1 MVIDF
6 LPDMSSLEKKKA
18 LIVRDRLPRHVA
30 IIMDGNGRWAE
41 RQRLHRIEGHRKG
54 LEAVR
59 DVVEM
64 AKELG
69 IEVLTLYAFS
79 KENWR
84 RPKEEVDQL
93 MALLESYLLSE
104 RERLLE
110 EGIRLNPIGDLQ
122 DLPPSVYEVLME
134 TARMTEK
141 GEELLLNL
149 ALSYSGRWEIVRAA
163 KKVARRIV
171 EGKLRLEELT
181 PEVFSQFLFTSDMPD
196 PDLLIRTSGEQ
207 RISNFLLWQIAY
219 TELYFTEVLW
229 PEFGKEEFLDAILD
243 YQSRE
248 RRFGL
253 ISSQLQSDLSEGV
266 QR

>member
-1 MVIDF
+1 
-6 LPDMSSLEKKKA
+6 MSSDMASVEEKKA
-18 LIVRDRLPRHVA
+18 LILKDRLPRHVA

-41 RQRLHRIEGHRKG
+41 RQNLDRIEGHRKG

-59 DVVEM
+59 EVVEI
-64 AKELG
+64 AGEIG

-84 RPKEEVDQL
+84 RPKEEVEQL
-93 MALLESYLLSE
+93 MALLKSYLLSE
-104 RERLLE
+104 RERILQE
-110 EGIRLNPIGDLQ
+110 DIRLHPIGDME
-122 DLPPSVYEVLME
+122 DLPSPVKEALEE
-134 TARMTEK
+134 TARLTRNCK
-141 GEELLLNL
+141 RLTLNL
-149 ALSYSGRWEIVRAA
+149 ALSYSGRWEIVKGVKEVAA
-163 KKVARRIV
+163 KAVRG
-171 EGKLRLEELT
+171 ELRLEELT
-181 PEVFSQFLFTSDMPD
+181 PEVFSRYLQTAGMPD

-229 PEFGKEEFLDAILD
+229 PEFGKEEFLDAIID

-253 ISSQLQSDLSEGV
+253 ISSQLRGGDLEGA
-266 QR
+266 